1 MLSTTSLYDL
11 SLLKPD
17 AIFTLKRLTGCD
29 MQVGKVQVP
38 VEMLEWEERYHNL
51 ARIEEGTEA
60 VGAWRDAFT
69 GVNGVYVVSGRA
81 KDVIER
87 FDPDLHQF
95 FWCLCAPNAVSRSTG
110 PGSS

>member
-1 MLSTTSLYDL
+1 V
-11 SLLKPD
+11 
-17 AIFTLKRLTGCD
+17 KRLTGCD